1 MDAEACTRNSFTC
14 PTGTWPRSTR
24 RTMEGDIA
32 CGHWTG
38 NAEAWEGKGLVC
50 GWVSASRAPFLKVQG
65 RNVLGKVCVCARFL
79 MRVGTPPSLFA
90 NVSAGVRLVRWSFWR
105 LGARPVR
112 ASAARFMPTVSR
124 QAVEGTS
131 KVSEG
136 LHRAT
141 FKAFNPAVP
150 RARVV
155 SARVETSCTRLE
167 LESLAGLLEV
177 R

>member
-1 MDAEACTRNSFTC
+1 MGGKRARVWVGVCEQSAFLE
-14 PTGTWPRSTR
+14 GPRKECAR
-24 RTMEGDIA
+24 EG
-32 CGHWTG
+32 
-38 NAEAWEGKGLVC
+38 
-50 GWVSASRAPFLKVQG
+50 
-65 RNVLGKVCVCARFL
+65 VCARFL

-90 NVSAGVRLVRWSFWR
+90 NVSAGMRLVRWSFWR

-155 SARVETSCTRLE
+155 CARVETSCTRLE